1 MDLKKGIE
9 TWCSWHK
16 HPINAVLHIIG
27 IPMTFVGPL
36 IAFKYSVL
44 LGISLFVFGYAIQF
58 VGHAI
63 EGNEAG
69 EVRLIKKIIG
79 KKN

>member
-1 MDLKKGIE
+1 MEIKKAVE

-27 IPMTFVGPL
+27 IPLTFIAPL
-36 IAFKYSVL
+36 VALKYSVL
-44 LGISLFVFGYAIQF
+44 LGIFLFVFGYAIQF
-58 VGHAI
+58 IGHAI

-69 EVRLIKKIIG
+69 EVKLFKKLFG